1 MLEITRSNVTN
12 FLQLQKRYYNL
23 LMIFLLKNNNL
34 LYGYSVITDKAYYG
48 IQNGNNM
55 QWLEMI
61 SDLRLNEE
69 CGGTFAANLNS
80 LINNANRV
88 YFYRTN
94 ANSEGTPYKEGQTAG
109 NSAGV
114 VMGFNNIGSGT
125 HGIQVHLTT
134 GRDKLGTHICA
145 RSYTDNSD
153 KGWSKWTRL
162 LKTIPSDESYIIP
175 ISCDCSKVSP
185 DKNGY
190 YVFQLEVPP
199 VLNTYCDV
207 VATLQNVSS
216 TFTFTISNIFSKI
229 VTLDKNYIE
238 IRFKTDCVQNYTFN
252 CLVAPKKSLDYVR
265 VL

>member
-1 MLEITRSNVTN
+1 
-12 FLQLQKRYYNL
+12 
-23 LMIFLLKNNNL
+23 MIFLLKNNNF
-34 LYGYSVITDKAYYG
+34 LYGYSITGNKVYYG
-48 IQNGNNM
+48 IQNGTNM

-61 SDLRLNEE
+61 SNLRFNEE

-80 LINNANRV
+80 LINTANRI

-114 VMGFNNIGSGT
+114 VMGFTNIGSGT
-125 HGIQVHLTT
+125 HGIQLHLTT

-190 YVFQLEVPP
+190 YIFQLEVPS

-207 VATLQNVSS
+207 VATMKSVNNSLN
-216 TFTFTISNIFSKI
+216 FTISNIIARICVISS
-229 VTLDKNYIE
+229 TTYIE
-238 IRFKTDCVQNYTFN
+238 IRFKTDVLQIYTFN
-252 CLVAPKKSLDYVR
+252 CLIAPKKSFDYVR
-265 VL
+265 DL